1 MIISVSVSLSA
12 WCCSDSRRP
21 AEHPRKSACWLPPFP
36 PLFLWVPGVIVTY
49 SDLDAP
55 PVIGAVGVFTATHPG
70 YLRVF
75 AWSLASRI
83 GLLLAVPWRGV
94 PLQAPTLAT
103 WQAQRQPF
111 LCPPLRGS
119 LSPGD
124 QGERLS
130 FLTQSGFPARKQHPA
145 RCVQL
150 LLGDFKELH
159 PPPVGAWFAD
169 VWSIPPGLG
178 PVPKH

>member
-1 MIISVSVSLSA
+1 M
-12 WCCSDSRRP
+12 
-21 AEHPRKSACWLPPFP
+21 
-36 PLFLWVPGVIVTY
+36 
-49 SDLDAP
+49 
-55 PVIGAVGVFTATHPG
+55 
-70 YLRVF
+70 
-75 AWSLASRI
+75 
-83 GLLLAVPWRGV
+83 LAVPWRGV

-111 LCPPLRGS
+111 LCPPLGGS

-159 PPPVGAWFAD
+159 PPPVGAWFGGVSTPPRSGARSQALLERGRRLAASPALPWGSGEPGGVGSCED
-169 VWSIPPGLG
+169 VKERVGWD
-178 PVPKH
+178 VP